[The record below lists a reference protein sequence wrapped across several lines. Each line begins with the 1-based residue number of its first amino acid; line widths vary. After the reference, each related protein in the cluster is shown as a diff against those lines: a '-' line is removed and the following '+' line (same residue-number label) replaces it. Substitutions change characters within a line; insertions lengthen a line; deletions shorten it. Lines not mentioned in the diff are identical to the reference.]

1 MGWSENN
8 RNQWTKMGLYF
19 CAKKK
24 KNGVI
29 LLCLSHY
36 QRKKIGNDNLSLI
49 KGAHNSPTVILC
61 CLSRAQIG

>member
-24 KNGVI
+24 KKWGNTS
-29 LLCLSHY
+29 LSESLSEEED
-36 QRKKIGNDNLSLI
+36 RK
-49 KGAHNSPTVILC
+49 
-61 CLSRAQIG
+61 